1 LLAPSEVE
9 GAIDQLV
16 IINNM
21 ANQKFIEVEISS
33 LSSLH
38 GVVETYK
45 EIAATRITRTRH
57 SVLKGREFL
66 NEINQIFL
74 RVKSSYR
81 MDVERL
87 MKEKKIKNKTA
98 LSFVKKNGKTVY
110 IFLSANTG
118 LYGDVV
124 RRTFKEFR
132 QAAQKAKNEGNHVAV
147 IGRLGLFL
155 MREAGLSDPYRYF
168 DFPDQTVDDRR
179 LHEIALFLIEYEK
192 IVVYYQEFKT
202 VVKQETV
209 ISDISG
215 NPLSAEGEN
224 EGFGNI
230 KYLFEPSLEK
240 VLEFFEKEIFSSIF
254 EQTIRDSQLA
264 KFASRLV
271 SLDTASE
278 NIKKK
283 LSRMVFDVQRL
294 RHREKN
300 KKQSQTF
307 SSMRLWK

>member
-1 LLAPSEVE
+1 
-9 GAIDQLV
+9 
-16 IINNM
+16 M
-21 ANQKFIEVEISS
+21 ATQKLIEVEISS

-57 SVLKGREFL
+57 SVLKSRDFL
-66 NEINQIFL
+66 SEINQIFL
-74 RVKSSYR
+74 RVKTSYR

-87 MKEKKIKNKTA
+87 MKQKKIKDKSK

-124 RRTFKEFR
+124 RRTFQEFKS
-132 QAAQKAKNEGNHVAV
+132 AAQLARKEGNHVAV

-155 MREAGLSDPYRYF
+155 LREAEMPDPYRYF
-168 DFPDQTVDDRR
+168 DFPDQSIDDKR
-179 LHEIALFLIEYEK
+179 LHEISLYLIEYEK

-202 VVKQETV
+202 VVKQVAT

-215 NPLSAEGEN
+215 NPLSHEDEGQS
-224 EGFGNI
+224 FGNI
-230 KYLFEPSLEK
+230 RYLFEPSLEK

-283 LSRMVFDVQRL
+283 LTRMVFDAQRL
-294 RHREKN
+294 KHREKN

-307 SSMRLWK
+307 SSMRLWG